1 MARIVALR
9 MHDARRDLLNI
20 SSGPMTITEI
30 LDSGSIY
37 KKLTRIQ
44 KANYEYSLSWKENG
58 YNLLKDAKDEKEFSE
73 AVLWCGITGN
83 VSRTVAKRSFKE
95 FSNYLFNKRQEI
107 LEGNYSLLK
116 VKEFDNKKPISYIS
130 KVCHILN
137 PHGYPLIYDSY
148 VRDAVNITTLEEF
161 NKLLVNLRKKS

>member
-1 MARIVALR
+1 MEV
-9 MHDARRDLLNI
+9 
-20 SSGPMTITEI
+20 TEI
-30 LDSGSIY
+30 LDSGPHHD
-37 KKLTRIQ
+37 KLTRIQ
-44 KANYEYSLSWKENG
+44 KANYEHSLSWKENG
-58 YNLLKDAKDEKEFSE
+58 YNLLKAAKDEKEFSE

-107 LEGNYSLLK
+107 LEGKYSLLK

-137 PHGYPLIYDSY
+137 PYGYPLIYDSY
-148 VRDAVNITTLEEF
+148 VRAAVNITTLEEF
-161 NKLLVNLRKKS
+161 NKLIVNLKEEVNTKTREEIYKIDSALWASKTK

>member
-1 MARIVALR
+1 
-9 MHDARRDLLNI
+9 
-20 SSGPMTITEI
+20 MTTTEI
-30 LDSGSIY
+30 LDSGTHI
-37 KKLTRIQ
+37 KKLTHIQ
-44 KANYEYSLSWKENG
+44 KANYEHSLSWKENG
-58 YNLLKDAKDEKEFSE
+58 YKLLKAAKDEKEFSE

-83 VSRTVAKRSFKE
+83 VSRTVIKRSFKE

-107 LEGNYSLLK
+107 LEGKYSLLI

-137 PHGYPLIYDSY
+137 PHGYPLIFDSY

-161 NKLLVNLRKKS
+161 NKLIVILREEVNTKTREEIYKIDSALWASKTK